1 MDLFSKKNPVK
12 SARSQEIKA
21 RVAVLL
27 RLCDDAT
34 VMVTELTCQD
44 EDCPEVETVIA
55 VFRPGREKLQ
65 ATLHCSIDEI
75 TEEEIERFCRKVQ
88 NNLSGARTNTDVRED
103 DDNQPI

>member
-1 MDLFSKKNPVK
+1 MDLFAKKNPLK

-21 RVAVLL
+21 RVTAFLEL
-27 RLCDDAT
+27 SDDAT

-55 VFRPGREKLQ
+55 VFRPGLEKVQ

-75 TEEEIERFCRKVQ
+75 TEDEIERFCRRVQ
-88 NNLSGARTNTDVRED
+88 NCPSGARINTDV
-103 DDNQPI
+103 